1 MIEKEAQ
8 VWHMDTLRHK
18 ENYFQCTCC
27 GNIHKEYSDEVI
39 DLKNDIY
46 YATVC
51 SHCRGV
57 TTHLWV
63 GEVEEDIYELC
74 DNTLDSRFYY

>member
-18 ENYFQCTCC
+18 ESYYQCVQC
-27 GNIHKEYSDEVI
+27 GNIHKEYDDEMI
-39 DLKNDIY
+39 DTQTDIY

-57 TTHLWV
+57 VKHLWV
-63 GEVEEDIYELC
+63 GDTEDEVYELY
-74 DNTLDSRFYY
+74 DNTLDSRYYY

>member
-1 MIEKEAQ
+1 
-8 VWHMDTLRHK
+8 MDTLRHK
-18 ENYFQCTCC
+18 ESYYQCVQC
-27 GNIHKEYSDEVI
+27 GNIHKEYDDEMI
-39 DLKNDIY
+39 DTQTDLY

-63 GEVEEDIYELC
+63 GENESEIYELY
-74 DNTLDSRFYY
+74 DNTLDSRYY

>member
-18 ENYFQCTCC
+18 ESYYQCVQC
-27 GNIHKEYSDEVI
+27 GNIHKEYDDEMI
-39 DLKNDIY
+39 DLDTDIY
-46 YATVC
+46 YATT
-51 SHCRGV
+51 CRSCREL
-57 TTHLWV
+57 TKHLCV
-63 GEVEEDIYELC
+63 GDTEDEIYELY